1 MIFTPNVNGRTDSI
15 FSPIRLGNSKEMMV
29 TSSLRGNESKSNI
42 TKKLEISMSKST
54 FPESRLMSPEYDIS
68 DVVLKAM
75 QRVK

>member
-1 MIFTPNVNGRTDSI
+1 MD
-15 FSPIRLGNSKEMMV
+15 EA
-29 TSSLRGNESKSNI
+29 
-42 TKKLEISMSKST
+42 KKLEISMSKST